1 MEGKISSSGC
11 TGERVVRRV
20 EAPGVTPVFLT
31 CIAGCFWYC
40 LLKIINTRLKLD
52 PSGVWMCW
60 QMHIA
65 VLVPTVGFEVI
76 HSIQTGP
83 VAYGSPDSHNLI
95 FFFIFISLL
104 IS

>member
-31 CIAGCFWYC
+31 CIAGCFWC
-40 LLKIINTRLKLD
+40 CSLKIINTRLQLD
-52 PSGVWMCW
+52 PSGVLMCW

-65 VLVPTVGFEVI
+65 VLVPTVVCG
-76 HSIQTGP
+76 HSLYTDMSSGLWIPG
-83 VAYGSPDSHNLI
+83 
-95 FFFIFISLL
+95 
-104 IS
+104 